1 MHKDFWGWSLENNG
15 SGTVETKYIVEYVDD
30 SKTWERICFIDE
42 HYSEIEPLQE
52 SWELYSKNEYDNVSE
67 AMTFYMWKFVSDNC
81 YDIKMLEQVF
91 VNGEMVLEQPIEP
104 KSTVMNSMRISV
116 NREMEDRMHKAEMK
130 VKELEEANC
139 LYEEFINKYKAKEA
153 FKHYIE
159 NRKEAK

>member
-30 SKTWERICFIDE
+30 AKTWERICYIDE

-52 SWELYSKNEYDNVSE
+52 SWELYSKREYDNVSE
-67 AMTFYMWKFVSDNC
+67 AMTFYMCKFVSDNC
-81 YDIKMLEQVF
+81 YDMKMLEQVF

-116 NREMEDRMHKAEMK
+116 NREMEGRMHKAEMQ
-130 VKELEEANC
+130 VKELEEENRH
-139 LYEEFINKYKAKEA
+139 YEEFINRCGAKEA
-153 FKHYIE
+153 FKKYVE
-159 NRKEAK
+159 SLREEK